1 MCGQQATKNILL
13 PFFKSK
19 GDQKTFDHQLA
30 NHLNGDQNWPTIGD
44 RTCFNR
50 QKQYGPVVTK
60 PLFGHHP
67 MTLCL

>member
-30 NHLNGDQNWPTIGD
+30 NYLNGDQNWPTIGD

-50 QKQYGPVVTK
+50 QK
-60 PLFGHHP
+60 
-67 MTLCL
+67 